1 MFKFQDFGQTDLLKK
16 LESYENSNQKFTA
29 NVGKYKITY
38 GAGGAHYGKKGIW
51 KGQIL
56 NIDFA
61 SLYPHIMVNYKLYS
75 RKIKNPESRYAEF
88 SHVISKACQHI
99 SVKVL
104 DEQDVQTFLTLATTL
119 NNAVNAGTVIDKKK
133 KFTNLETVIAK
144 IKEAATTYF
153 GHEF

>member
-1 MFKFQDFGQTDLLKK
+1 MGMKENFYANFPKAQKGTNYMDLDFLDRKEK
-16 LESYENSNQKFTA
+16 A
-29 NVGKYKITY
+29 V
-38 GAGGAHYGKKGIW
+38 A
-51 KGQIL
+51 L
-56 NIDFA
+56 NAVVHF
-61 SLYPHIMVNYKLYS
+61 Y

-88 SHVISKACQHI
+88 SHVISRACQHI
-99 SVKVL
+99 KVKVM
-104 DEQDVQTFLTLATTL
+104 DDRDVQTFLTLATTL